1 MKSSLS
7 SLISGAHLALTTRIG
22 VISSGRGENAKYI
35 IKATR
40 SGYLPAEVAVV
51 LADQRDAGALK
62 IARDA
67 GIEAHFVDPA
77 GLSRA
82 EHEALLIEFLDR
94 AGVDLVVL
102 TGYMRILS
110 PEFVRHFKDR
120 TINIHPALLPSF
132 RGLDA
137 FQQALDY
144 GVKVTGTTIHLVDE
158 EVDHG
163 PIILQVPVEVKEGDT
178 HDSLKARVQ
187 EAEYR
192 AYPEALKLFIEGK
205 PKVAGRKVVFE
216 VEEKEEDGS

>member
-1 MKSSLS
+1 M
-7 SLISGAHLALTTRIG
+7 TTRIG
-22 VISSGRGENAKYI
+22 VISSGRGENARYI
-35 IKATR
+35 IEAAR
-40 SGYLPAEVAVV
+40 SGYIPAEVAIV
-51 LADQRDAGALK
+51 LADQMEAGALR
-62 IARDA
+62 IAREA
-67 GIEAHFVDPA
+67 GVEAHYLDPS

-82 EHEALLIEFLDR
+82 EYDALLIDRLDR

-110 PEFVRHFKDR
+110 PEFVRHFKNR
-120 TINIHPALLPSF
+120 TINIHPALLPAF

-163 PIILQVPVEVKEGDT
+163 PIILQVPVEVKGDDT
-178 HDSLKARVQ
+178 HESLKARVQ

-192 AYPEALKLFIEGK
+192 AYPRALKLFIEGG
-205 PKVAGRKVVFE
+205 PRVVGRKVVFE
-216 VEEKEEDGS
+216 GKEADRS

>member
-1 MKSSLS
+1 VNSGSSRS
-7 SLISGAHLALTTRIG
+7 ALALTTRIG
-22 VISSGRGENAKYI
+22 VISSGRGENARYI
-35 IKATR
+35 IEAAR
-40 SGYLPAEVAVV
+40 SGYLPAEVSVV

-67 GIEAHFVDPA
+67 GIEAHFIDPS

-82 EHEALLIEFLDR
+82 EYDALLIDHLDR
-94 AGVDLVVL
+94 AGVDIVVL

-110 PEFVRHFKDR
+110 PEFVRHFKNR

-158 EVDHG
+158 DVDHG
-163 PIILQVPVEVKEGDT
+163 PIILQVPVEVRDDDT

-192 AYPEALKLFIEGK
+192 AYPEALKLFIEGR

-216 VEEKEEDGS
+216 SDEIKG

>member
-1 MKSSLS
+1 M
-7 SLISGAHLALTTRIG
+7 TTRIG

-35 IKATR
+35 IGASR

-62 IARDA
+62 IAREA
-67 GIEAHFVDPA
+67 GIEAHFVDPS

-82 EHEALLIEFLDR
+82 EYDALLVEHLDR

-102 TGYMRILS
+102 TGYMRILT

-163 PIILQVPVEVKEGDT
+163 PIILQIPVEVKEGDT
-178 HDSLKARVQ
+178 HESLKARVQ
-187 EAEYR
+187 EAERR
-192 AYPEALKLFIEGK
+192 AYPEALKLFIEGR
-205 PKVAGRKVVFE
+205 PKVAGRKVVFDG
-216 VEEKEEDGS
+216 KEEDGS